1 MLLAVG
7 LSYVSFFILRYGF
20 YILTLLVFFFFLIIN
35 GCWILSKVFGEK
47 GTTEDE
53 MAGWHHRLD
62 GREFEWTLGVGDGQ
76 GGLACCST
84 WACKESDM
92 TGRLNWL
99 IEIIMWFLFFSW
111 LIWCITLNDLK
122 ILNHPCI
129 PGINP
134 TQSWCMILLMYCW
147 IQFANILLKIF
158 WGRELFWVF
167 LAVWAL
173 V

>member
-1 MLLAVG
+1 MC
-7 LSYVSFFILRYGF
+7 LSLYWDMVSLYSLCWF
-20 YILTLLVFFFFLIIN
+20 FFFFLIIN

-76 GGLACCST
+76 GGLACCSS

-92 TGRLNWL
+92 TERLKWL